1 MLESIQSRFKLSI
14 HFFPR
19 TGRKLLKIVPGKK
32 KTQRNVWNVENT
44 TGHLLA
50 ELHPSSFVCKILF
63 FKYLRFPI
71 RELLR
76 SEVKRKLFDI
86 KFPYIHCYFKTCLH
100 TPHNGA
106 RHRDKV
112 NVEGQANLRV
122 SDNVVAA
129 SVGKNKAKQ
138 KPLKYA
144 I

>member
-50 ELHPSSFVCKILF
+50 ELHPSSFVRKILF

-100 TPHNGA
+100 TPQNGA

-112 NVEGQANLRV
+112 NVVGQANLRV
-122 SDNVVAA
+122 SENVVAA